1 MTYHGYDLGE
11 VEYEHGYHAGY
22 DEAKAEFQE
31 RIAELENQV
40 EEMADGGERT
50 CKLIVREGKEGIVCS
65 ECWTRHSGKIVN
77 GVIFRTDPI
86 DRYCRY
92 CGSRITN
99 PVDASLK
106 YPHLTDVHFAEAADA
121 YERLFNDPMGD

>member
-1 MTYHGYDLGE
+1 MKYHGYDPGE

-31 RIAELENQV
+31 LIAELENQV

-50 CKLIVREGKEGIVCS
+50 CKLIVREGIVCS
-65 ECWTRHSGKIVN
+65 ECWTPHNGKVVD

-99 PVDASLK
+99 DVDASDK
-106 YPHLTDVHFAEAADA
+106 YPHLTDAHFADAADA
-121 YERLFNDPMGD
+121 YERLFNESMGD